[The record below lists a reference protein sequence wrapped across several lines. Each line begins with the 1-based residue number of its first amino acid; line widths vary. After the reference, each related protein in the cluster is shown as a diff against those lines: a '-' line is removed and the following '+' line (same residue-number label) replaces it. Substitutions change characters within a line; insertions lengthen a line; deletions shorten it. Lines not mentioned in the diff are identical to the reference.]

1 MDWNSLLFLSNS
13 SSIITFRREME
24 GPLSKWTNVLEGWQY
39 RWFVLDE
46 TAGILTYYTSK
57 EKMTKGERRGC
68 VRLKGAVIGI
78 DDEDDSTFTI
88 TVDQKMFHFQARDS
102 AERES
107 WIRALEAT
115 VQRVSGYYKFRGK
128 NSMSNVPSIQK
139 SCQEFDRRISEA
151 DAYLQLMLDNIKDL
165 ESKLEKCQPGEEKD
179 KLKKIVEIAQA
190 MSESVKHSIVFLQM
204 TKNQFC
210 SGESMLQSMANSI
223 TQSDIK
229 CEDSRAEN
237 LVVAAAP
244 ANRVHLHAAIRSY
257 SSSDEEESDE
267 IFFDTLDTNHD
278 TLNVKND
285 DVCYAQD
292 ALSYVEENGEDGSGS
307 AVVVKTTTKHAA
319 AIAASTKTADDDF
332 GQENIDFDAVY
343 EDDEEDELEDVKEHG
358 SIIMH
363 MLSQLSVG
371 MDLTKITL
379 PTFILE
385 RRSLLEMFADFFA
398 HPDLFARIT
407 DQSNPEERM
416 LAVVKWY
423 LSSFHAGRKSSVA
436 KKPYNPIIGETFRC
450 RWNVPRC
457 ADEEDVVSDGP
468 YPGSHKSQLTF
479 LAEQVSHH
487 PPVSAFYAE
496 HPSKNVYLNGHIW
509 TKSKFLGLSIAVHN
523 VGQACLNMP
532 DHNEQYILTF
542 PSGYGRS
549 ILGTPWIELGG
560 KCSIKCVESGYLA
573 NVEFLTKPFYGG
585 RAHNIKAEIYRPGV
599 KTPFA
604 TIKGQWNGQMF
615 IKMCNSSE
623 ETIFLDVHQIPV
635 VKKLVAPISQ
645 QADFESRKLWR
656 HVTAAL
662 KQKNVHL
669 ATKAKH
675 FLEQRQRQ
683 EAKDRAEKSL
693 QWRPAHFT
701 LDKPP
706 NNENWVYNRPL
717 YARSS

>member
-1 MDWNSLLFLSNS
+1 F
-13 SSIITFRREME
+13 
-24 GPLSKWTNVLEGWQY
+24 
-39 RWFVLDE
+39 
-46 TAGILTYYTSK
+46 
-57 EKMTKGERRGC
+57 
-68 VRLKGAVIGI
+68 
-78 DDEDDSTFTI
+78 
-88 TVDQKMFHFQARDS
+88 
-102 AERES
+102 
-107 WIRALEAT
+107 
-115 VQRVSGYYKFRGK
+115 
-128 NSMSNVPSIQK
+128 
-139 SCQEFDRRISEA
+139 
-151 DAYLQLMLDNIKDL
+151 
-165 ESKLEKCQPGEEKD
+165 
-179 KLKKIVEIAQA
+179 
-190 MSESVKHSIVFLQM
+190 
-204 TKNQFC
+204 
-210 SGESMLQSMANSI
+210 
-223 TQSDIK
+223 
-229 CEDSRAEN
+229 
-237 LVVAAAP
+237 
-244 ANRVHLHAAIRSY
+244 
-257 SSSDEEESDE
+257 
-267 IFFDTLDTNHD
+267 
-278 TLNVKND
+278 
-285 DVCYAQD
+285 AQD
-292 ALSYVEENGEDGSGS
+292 ALSYVEENGEDASKCTG
-307 AVVVKTTTKHAA
+307 AA
-319 AIAASTKTADDDF
+319 GTIKRVSVATAASPKTCDDNF
-332 GQENIDFDAVY
+332 TLENIDFDGKSETTCLAVY

-407 DQSNPEERM
+407 DQSDPEERM

-450 RWNVPRC
+450 RWDVPRC
-457 ADEEDVVSDGP
+457 ADGKDIVSDGP
-468 YPGSHKSQLTF
+468 YPGSQKDHLTF

-496 HPSKNVYLNGHIW
+496 HPIKNVYVNGHIW

-523 VGQACLNMP
+523 VGQACLNLP

-560 KCSIKCVESGYLA
+560 KCSIKCEKSGYLA
-573 NVEFLTKPFYGG
+573 NIEFLTKPFYGG
-585 RAHNIKAEIYRPGV
+585 RAHNIKGEIYRPNA

-615 IKMCNSSE
+615 IKMCNNSE
-623 ETIFLDVHQIPV
+623 DKIFLDVHQIPV

-645 QADFESRKLWR
+645 QGDFESRKLWR

-669 ATKAKH
+669 ATKAKQ

-683 EAKDRAEKSL
+683 EAKDRAEKNVLWCPANFSL
-693 QWRPAHFT
+693 DNH
-701 LDKPP
+701 
-706 NNENWVYNRPL
+706 ENWVYNHPL
-717 YARSS
+717 YARKFTRKTNIDEEKAPGLIKNFIFQCAFESNNKIARDSEKVGAASISTLKFM